1 MPPKRKR
8 PDRPAGDG
16 GRPSPHRPGDANL
29 AQHDGHHD
37 GASRGRG
44 TRGGHFAHGQ
54 RGGFNRRDSS
64 QGYGRAGSQHHGQQH
79 SVHNQPGNQ
88 GQAEPPSPTKQSPG
102 SVQSQPPRQPISPA
116 LTKPPSEQVP
126 RPDSP
131 ASPNYQYESLTDDI
145 VQAWEER
152 GRRDIVQH
160 GLQAREDVDTTE
172 LSMLFQEFIQAVI
185 ESRIDAAD
193 AGASIKE
200 ILGEDNAD
208 AAQDADAFAP
218 HTLFLDSFAT
228 IMENDPGLYRPT
240 LRDFLIATGVSPT
253 LMRLVLDAPILQQM
267 GLVRDNFGKLRVR
280 QATNFLYRQA
290 NYNLLRE
297 ETEGYSKLIT
307 ELFSTNSMTP
317 PPPELAE
324 QTFERMKGLIG
335 TFDLDVGRVLDVT
348 LDVAAAVLIKQYK
361 FFVKFLRVS
370 SWWPRSHFKYDDAYN
385 GGLPLW
391 ANPGYSQWTVTA
403 EDEAQIAKQK
413 LARDVTFWER
423 AREIHLGA
431 FFELGGRRVS
441 DLDFQQVK
449 AADGRGIEETADFE
463 QQWIEETN
471 TRPPPGNRVAAQLLG
486 FKLSFYN
493 SKVRDKTDVLPAN
506 LLYLT
511 ALLIK
516 VGFLSLTDLYLH
528 LSPPDDD
535 MEKVREEEAEK
546 LEKEERAA
554 RGGGQMNALLMAG
567 VLPQGDDDNPNVS
580 TIPKRE
586 APKKVDTETK
596 QAVKEENDAKNKLP
610 EPLEQKVS
618 LLTQLLTIGAIPESL
633 FILGRFPWIPEIFP
647 EVLQRIHRIL
657 HVSLEKV
664 YTDTRPVAM
673 STMDC
678 PSKQLP
684 DLDQTGI
691 PKGSVRLV
699 TQAPKKQWRWPFPEK
714 FDVNENQNYRFYWDE
729 WADNIPVCQTVDDV
743 FTLCNTFLNISGV
756 NIGRD
761 EALLAKLAGIGSKS
775 LADDKSDS
783 NLNRWYD
790 LLRRLMLPALS
801 HTKAN
806 ASVVNA
812 IWGLLKHY
820 PLTTRYSAYAEWFE
834 GQTSRLP
841 AMKSA
846 FARATSE
853 TRGTMKRVSLTNLS
867 EMAKQLAKT
876 SYSSPGIVFRVAFEQ
891 LESYPNLIEAF
902 VECAKYFTDLSYD
915 VLIWSLLSSLGKS
928 RSRTQAEHAL
938 TTSKWLQA
946 LSRFSGKV
954 FRRYPVLSPTPILQY
969 VNDQLFRGNATD
981 LIILKEFVSSMG
993 GIVDSVDFTDYQ
1005 VLSMAGGACL
1015 RRHTLIRAQDR
1026 RFDNVKSSKR
1036 LIQALVDSK
1045 LAANLLLNLAQY
1057 RQAAIFQV
1065 PEDEAHI
1072 KYLSSVVDDS
1082 HQTLIQYL
1090 DLLWSNL
1097 DPGTFDAIVPSISEL
1112 IATYGLDTS
1121 LAFLIGRTS
1130 LGHRIFP
1137 WKEGKGKKVAKSV
1150 TDKECDV
1157 DMAEANAQSEEPKES
1172 ETQGIAGNEEQVCM
1186 IFRHLSGISWMA
1198 ANCEQKSE
1206 DVSLTRT
1213 TVDALHPIIE
1223 SVRSHIRPEVWQKI
1237 SPELYTTFW
1246 ALQLGD
1252 VCFPEETY
1260 VRERQ
1265 RIMSDWQMLSSDR
1278 SDMSRKAVDR
1288 RNEKRKDL
1296 MDLQGYLLDELSEHG
1311 LRKAKWKY
1319 YLTKQ
1324 FQTSFPDLTAKADT
1338 ISDVLLEQCLLPRVL
1353 MSPADAEYT
1362 FRFIKALHEW
1372 NAPAFKL
1379 MSLYDRLFNANRLR
1393 SLIFT
1398 CTVREAEYFG
1408 RFLKL
1413 ILEDLSRWHKNDPI
1427 VGDRDNKGAKDIPTL
1442 GTYDKE
1448 GKGLTE
1454 QPHFGFSLTVNHDGK
1469 PETFVGHAQFRDLL
1483 FRWHKNLN
1491 MALKNCLG
1499 GSEWMHIRNGIT
1511 VLKTVLDFFPAI
1523 DFMAT
1528 QFITQLQNI
1537 TKREATAKISPDCE
1551 EGGRVDLSV
1560 AAQGA
1565 MSELQRRKSK
1575 WVMVQ
1580 AFRQNADPG
1589 SRQESNKSSGPA
1601 FRPTAPDFKPH
1612 GDKTSITK
1620 NAAVEKEDGEVQ
1632 DREGTREKGGST
1644 PQEPVPPKLA
1654 GNARDS
1660 TKPGETPGQ
1669 SRSSTPKPAVAKT
1682 EPRGHKLPDRPSHNL
1697 PSRPDVPIPG
1707 HFTSERFGQS
1717 RGHDRRDGRES
1728 RGHRDVRDVRE
1739 GWDRDTRD
1747 ARDVQDYRESRQSDS
1762 ERLGRG
1768 RDFAERRAAD
1778 FQEDLGRTELPPRPI
1793 QSERERPHR
1802 EHRVNTQAHDRP
1814 PESATSEPTV
1824 LPEAR
1829 EPVMNP
1835 ERAALFAQD
1844 TPERPSRGPNPDRSS
1859 RGRRPGGSAT
1869 TDDINLERAALIA
1882 DRGNDT
1888 HNTPGRL
1895 NRDDGHESAGMGQ
1908 SPRRSTRNS
1917 NEQSS
1922 ALGGWEDRQ
1931 ARNAS
1936 QDQRFSG
1943 REARDRSPPPGAFKG
1958 KWPMDWEDD
1967 RLHPDTM
1974 RDSSGFHR
1982 SVGRPQEAESRKS
1995 YQDQNYGRLNPVPHA
2010 SNSDIPSGP
2019 RGRGRNTSRGGHGQ
2033 PTLPGRPENRF
2044 APPETPRPPS
2054 PERSGPPT
2062 GPPTG
2067 PSSGRYR
2074 RGYEP
2079 GSGPQT
2085 PAGTPAEAS
2094 GRARNFNQSGEKPVL
2109 ANVNA
2114 TPTPVVHPERLAQ
2127 LGTGPP
2133 SGPQGNQR
2141 HHGQVI
2147 NTPDWQQPSPRGA
2160 SGFDVETPTG
2170 PAMADR
2176 PGRGGGRRQLAG
2188 INSTLQQAQ
2197 AKVPEPPRTS
2207 GLRMNQPRQMLGNS
2221 DIQVLAGGSS
2231 TSTLGQERHDTLWM
2245 SSNGGDNQA
2254 RRDYDRSR
2262 TDRDGRSD
2270 RSNRTSR
2277 RNSRE
2282 RDREGV
2288 DPIEGRERRSGG
2300 GPDSGDNREERES
2313 RRQPRNSMGPPSSA
2327 SGRDSRY
2334 RNDGQPGGGNWGENR
2349 SGHRTSSGTSRGT
2362 WPRDGGNQLVNR
2374 RDYRDDHGRKRRS
2387 EEGVGNLTSEREKR
2401 PRR

>member
-8 PDRPAGDG
+8 PDRPSGDG
-16 GRPSPHRPGDANL
+16 GRPSPHRPGDTNL

-44 TRGGHFAHGQ
+44 TRGGHFGHGQ
-54 RGGFNRRDSS
+54 RGGVNRRDSS
-64 QGYGRAGSQHHGQQH
+64 QGYGRSGGNQHHNQQH
-79 SVHNQPGNQ
+79 NNVQNQPRNQ
-88 GQAEPPSPTKQSPG
+88 GQAQPPSPA
-102 SVQSQPPRQPISPA
+102 RQPISSPSAPRQPPA
-116 LTKPPSEQVP
+116 GSAQSQSSRQPSSPVMTKPHSEPTP
-126 RPDSP
+126 RPVSP
-131 ASPNYQYESLTDDI
+131 VKSNYRYESLTDDI
-145 VQAWEER
+145 VQAWNER
-152 GRRDIVQH
+152 GRQEIVQH
-160 GLQAREDVDTTE
+160 GVQAREDVDITE
-172 LSMLFQEFIQAVI
+172 LSMLFQEFIQAVV
-185 ESRIDAAD
+185 ENRLDATD
-193 AGASIKE
+193 AGACLKQ

-208 AAQDADAFAP
+208 TIKDAYAFAP
-218 HTLFLDSFAT
+218 HTLFLDSLGI
-228 IMENDPGLYRPT
+228 IMDSDSELYRPA
-240 LRDFLIATGVSPT
+240 LRDFLMATGVSPA
-253 LMRLVLDAPILQQM
+253 LMRQVLDAPILQQI
-267 GLVRDNFGKLRVR
+267 GLIRENFTRLGVR
-280 QATNFLYRQA
+280 QATNLLYRQA

-307 ELFSTNSMTP
+307 ELFATNSVTST
-317 PPPELAE
+317 PPELAE
-324 QTFERMKGLIG
+324 QTFERIKGLIG

-370 SWWPRSHFKYDDAYN
+370 SWWPRSHFKYDATYN
-385 GGLPLW
+385 GGLPPW
-391 ANPGYSQWTVTA
+391 ANPGYSQWTATV
-403 EDEAQIAKQK
+403 EDEELIAKQK
-413 LARDVTFWER
+413 LARDVAFWDR

-431 FFELGGRRVS
+431 FFELGGRRVNDV
-441 DLDFQQVK
+441 DLQQAK
-449 AADGRGIEETADFE
+449 MTNGRETKEEADFE
-463 QQWIEETN
+463 QQWMEETK
-471 TRPPPGNRVAAQLLG
+471 TLPPPGNRVAAQLLG
-486 FKLSFYN
+486 FKLLFYN
-493 SKVRDKTDVLPAN
+493 SELRDKTDVLPAN
-506 LLYLT
+506 LLYLA

-516 VGFLSLTDLYLH
+516 VGFISLIDLYPH
-528 LSPPDDD
+528 LSPSDDD
-535 MEKVREEEAEK
+535 MEKVREEETEK

-567 VLPQGDDDNPNVS
+567 VLPQGDDDNPNAS
-580 TIPKRE
+580 NIPKRE
-586 APKKVDTETK
+586 VPKKIDTEVK
-596 QAVKEENDAKNKLP
+596 QTAKEENDTKNRLP

-633 FILGRFPWIPEIFP
+633 FILGRFPWIPEVFP
-647 EVLQRIHRIL
+647 DVLERIHRIL

-664 YTDTRPVAM
+664 YNDTRPMAM
-673 STMDC
+673 SSLDC
-678 PSKQLP
+678 PNKQLP
-684 DLDQTGI
+684 DLDQSGM
-691 PKGSVRLV
+691 PKGSVRLHRP
-699 TQAPKKQWRWPFPEK
+699 APKKQWRWPYPEK

-743 FTLCNTFLNISGV
+743 FTLCNTFLNLSGV
-756 NIGRD
+756 NIGKD
-761 EALLAKLAGIGSKS
+761 EALLAKLAVIGSKS
-775 LADDKSDS
+775 IADDKSES

-806 ASVVNA
+806 ASVVDA
-812 IWGLLKHY
+812 IWSLLKHY

-834 GQTSRLP
+834 GQISRLP

-853 TRGTMKRVSLTNLS
+853 TRGTMKRVSLTNLG

-954 FRRYPVLSPTPILQY
+954 FRRYPVLSPTPVLQY

-1005 VLSMAGGACL
+1005 VLSMAGGAWL
-1015 RRHTLIRAQDR
+1015 RRYTLIRAQDR

-1045 LAANLLLNLAQY
+1045 LAASLLLNLAQY
-1057 RQAAIFQV
+1057 RQAAIFRV
-1065 PEDEAHI
+1065 AEDEAHI

-1097 DPGTFDAIVPSISEL
+1097 DPSTFDAIVPSISEL
-1112 IATYGLDTS
+1112 ITTYGLDTS

-1137 WKEGKGKKVAKSV
+1137 WKEGKGKKKEPVAKPS
-1150 TDKECDV
+1150 TDKEGDV
-1157 DMAEANAQSEEPKES
+1157 DMAEAKPQGEESKEP
-1172 ETQGIAGNEEQVCM
+1172 ETQGTMGNE
-1186 IFRHLSGISWMA
+1186 
-1198 ANCEQKSE
+1198 EQKSE

-1213 TVDALHPIIE
+1213 AVNALQPIIE
-1223 SVRSHIRPEVWQKI
+1223 SIRPTIRPEIWQKI
-1237 SPELYTTFW
+1237 TPELYATFW

-1252 VCFPEETY
+1252 ICFPEETY

-1288 RNEKRKDL
+1288 RNEKRKEL

-1319 YLTKQ
+1319 YLTRQ
-1324 FQTSFPDLTAKADT
+1324 FQSSFPDATAKADI

-1353 MSPADAEYT
+1353 VSPADAEYT

-1372 NAPAFKL
+1372 NAPVFKL

-1398 CTVREAEYFG
+1398 CTVREAEYLG

-1427 VGDRDNKGAKDIPTL
+1427 PGDKDNKGAKDVPKL
-1442 GTYDKE
+1442 GAYDKE
-1448 GKGLTE
+1448 GKGPSE
-1454 QPHFGFSLTVNHDGK
+1454 QPHFGFSLTVNDEGK
-1469 PETFVGHAQFRDLL
+1469 PETFVEHAQFRDLL

-1528 QFITQLQNI
+1528 QFTTQLQNI
-1537 TKREATAKISPDCE
+1537 TKREAAAKTSPDCE

-1565 MSELQRRKSK
+1565 MSALQRRKSK

-1580 AFRQNADPG
+1580 AFRQNAVTG
-1589 SRQESNKSSGPA
+1589 SRQEGNKSSAPA
-1601 FRPTAPDFKPH
+1601 LRPTAPDFKPQ
-1612 GDKTSITK
+1612 GDKTSSART
-1620 NAAVEKEDGEVQ
+1620 AAEEEDGEVQ
-1632 DREGTREKGGST
+1632 DKEATREISGST
-1644 PQEPVPPKLA
+1644 LQEPLPPKPT
-1654 GNARDS
+1654 GNGRDS
-1660 TKPGETPGQ
+1660 TKLGDTPGQ
-1669 SRSSTPKPAVAKT
+1669 SRSSTPKPAAVKS

-1707 HFTSERFGQS
+1707 HFTPERFGQS
-1717 RGHDRRDGRES
+1717 RGHDRRDVRES
-1728 RGHRDVRDVRE
+1728 RGHRDGRDARD
-1739 GWDRDTRD
+1739 GRDRDTRD
-1747 ARDVQDYRESRQSDS
+1747 SRDIKDHRESRQSDS
-1762 ERLGRG
+1762 ERPGRG
-1768 RDFAERRAAD
+1768 RDFGDRRATDYKEDNGRAD
-1778 FQEDLGRTELPPRPI
+1778 LPPRPT
-1793 QSERERPHR
+1793 QLERERPHR
-1802 EHRVNTQAHDRP
+1802 EQRVSTKAHDRL
-1814 PESATSEPTV
+1814 PESSGAELAMPVEP
-1824 LPEAR
+1824 R

-1844 TPERPSRGPNPDRSS
+1844 TPERLPRGADPDRSL
-1859 RGRRPGGSAT
+1859 RGRRQGGSAAM
-1869 TDDINLERAALIA
+1869 DGINPERAALIA
-1882 DRGNDT
+1882 DRDDVT
-1888 HNTPGRL
+1888 HNAPGRL
-1895 NRDDGHESAGMGQ
+1895 NRDDGRERPARGQ
-1908 SPRRSTRNS
+1908 SPRRSNRHG
-1917 NEQSS
+1917 NEQGS
-1922 ALGGWEDRQ
+1922 APQTWEDRQ
-1931 ARNAS
+1931 DRNAS
-1936 QDQRFSG
+1936 QDQRPSG
-1943 REARDRSPPPGAFKG
+1943 RERRDRSPLPATFRGER
-1958 KWPMDWEDD
+1958 PMDREDD
-1967 RLHPDTM
+1967 RLHPDTI
-1974 RDSSGFHR
+1974 RDGSGFHR
-1982 SVGRPQEAESRKS
+1982 PGGRPQELENRKP
-1995 YQDQNYGRLNPVPHA
+1995 YQDQNYGRLNPVPQPP
-2010 SNSDIPSGP
+2010 NSEIPSGP
-2019 RGRGRNTSRGGHGQ
+2019 RGRGRNASRGGHGQ
-2033 PTLPGRPENRF
+2033 PTLPGRPDNRF
-2044 APPETPRPPS
+2044 GPPETPRPPS
-2054 PERSGPPT
+2054 PERA

-2067 PSSGRYR
+2067 PSSGRNR

-2079 GSGPQT
+2079 GGGPQT
-2085 PAGTPAEAS
+2085 PGGTPAGPS
-2094 GRARNFNQSGEKPVL
+2094 GRSRNFTQGGDKPSP
-2109 ANVNA
+2109 ANLNA
-2114 TPTPVVHPERLAQ
+2114 TPTSGVHPDRLAQ
-2127 LGTGPP
+2127 LGGPP

-2141 HHGQVI
+2141 HQGQGANI
-2147 NTPDWQQPSPRGA
+2147 PDRPQPSYRGG
-2160 SGFDVETPTG
+2160 SGPDTDMPTG
-2170 PAMADR
+2170 PSADF

-2188 INSTLQQAQ
+2188 INNTLQQAQ
-2197 AKVPEPPRTS
+2197 AKVPEPPRTTGPRS
-2207 GLRMNQPRQMLGNS
+2207 NQPRQMLGNS

-2231 TSTLGQERHDTLWM
+2231 TSTPNQERHDTMWA
-2245 SSNGGDNQA
+2245 SPNGVDNQA
-2254 RRDYDRSR
+2254 RRDHDRSR
-2262 TDRDGRSD
+2262 NEREGRSD

-2277 RNSRE
+2277 RSSRE
-2282 RDREGV
+2282 RDRDGK
-2288 DPIEGRERRSGG
+2288 DPNESRERRSMG
-2300 GPDSGDNREERES
+2300 GPDAGGNREERES
-2313 RRQPRNSMGPPSSA
+2313 RRQPRDSMGPPPPA
-2327 SGRDSRY
+2327 DGRDSRH
-2334 RNDGQPGGGNWGENR
+2334 RVDGQLAGGNWGGEDR
-2349 SGHRTSSGTSRGT
+2349 GGHRGSSSGSRGT
-2362 WPRDGGNQLVNR
+2362 GPRDGTNQTGNR
-2374 RDYRDDHGRKRRS
+2374 RDHREDRGRKRRS
-2387 EEGVGNLTSEREKR
+2387 EEDVGSLTSEREKR